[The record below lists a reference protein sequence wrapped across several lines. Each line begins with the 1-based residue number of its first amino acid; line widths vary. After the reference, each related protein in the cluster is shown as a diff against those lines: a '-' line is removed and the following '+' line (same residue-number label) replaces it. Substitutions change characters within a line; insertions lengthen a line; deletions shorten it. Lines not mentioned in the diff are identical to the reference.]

1 MWLGLSAKG
10 ALRHHF
16 ATFNTEKTQRRLLQ
30 RIISENSEVWYGSEY
45 GFNRINSYEE
55 FAERVPIALYS
66 HFEPLVQRIARGEKS
81 VLSSGVPVCFEPTSG
96 STSAGKLIPY
106 TPELQSEFQNG
117 IDPWISNMLRH
128 NLHLLTGRAYWSISP
143 VMSSPGET
151 SGGIPVGFESDL
163 SYLHPVVGR
172 YYSRC
177 MAVPTSVGELEQ
189 RDVFRYCT
197 AAFLL
202 AADDLR
208 FVSVWNPTFLLL
220 ILSAVEERWE
230 EIAADM
236 QSGILTLP
244 DGVPGKLAE
253 SLQRKWRKDTE
264 RASVLKSV
272 LSRELRNGYQ
282 DVWPH
287 LKVISCWADG
297 ASQGAFRELSVLFPG
312 TKLIPKGLLAT
323 EGIVSIPLEPHST
336 SVLALTSHFFEFV
349 SESGK
354 VFPAWKLK
362 TGERYSVLLT
372 TGGGLYRYMLGDIV
386 EVTGFARSCP
396 LLRFTGRQN
405 VSDLY
410 GEKLHESHVEEIV
423 RKLFPDKLPFVFLAP
438 AAPKADH
445 YTLYISEVDLDTSV
459 VRDVVERG
467 LCTNVHYDYCRRL
480 GQLNRVEIR
489 VLPMSSVE
497 AHRHYLEA
505 CTARGIKTGDI
516 KPSFLEHQWNWFERL
531 TGMPGAVP

>member
-10 ALRHHF
+10 ALRHFF
-16 ATFNTEKTQRRLLQ
+16 ATFNTEKAQRRLLQ

-55 FAERVPIALYS
+55 FAERVPIASYS
-66 HFEPLVQRIARGEKS
+66 HFEPLIQRIARGEKS
-81 VLSSGVPVCFEPTSG
+81 VLSRDVPVCFEPTSG

-106 TPELQSEFQNG
+106 TPELQREFQKG
-117 IDPWISNMLRH
+117 IDPWISNMFRH
-128 NLHLLTGRAYWSISP
+128 NLRLLTGRAYWSISP
-143 VMSSPGET
+143 AMSSPGKI

-163 SYLHPVVGR
+163 SYLHPFVGR

-177 MAVPTSVGELEQ
+177 MAVPTSVGELVQ
-189 RDVFRYCT
+189 RNVFRYCT

-220 ILSAVEERWE
+220 ILSAVEEKWE
-230 EIAADM
+230 EIVADM

-253 SLQRKWRKDTE
+253 DLQRKWSKNAG

-272 LSRELRNGYQ
+272 FSREKRNGYQ
-282 DVWPH
+282 DVWSH

-297 ASQGAFRELSVLFPG
+297 ASRGAFRELSLLFPG

-349 SESGK
+349 SESGR
-354 VFPAWKLK
+354 VFPSWKLK

-372 TGGGLYRYMLGDIV
+372 TGGGLYRYRLGDTV

-396 LLRFTGRQN
+396 LLRFTGRLN

-410 GEKLHESHVEEIV
+410 GEKLHESHIEEIV
-423 RKLFPDKLPFVFLAP
+423 KKLFPDKLPFVFLAP

-445 YTLYISEVDLDTSV
+445 YTLYISEIDQDISAVENS
-459 VRDVVERG
+459 VERG
-467 LCTNVHYDYCRRL
+467 LRANVHYDYCRRL
-480 GQLNRVEIR
+480 GQLNRVEIC
-489 VLPMSSVE
+489 VLPMSSAE
-497 AHRHYLEA
+497 AHRSYLEVCA
-505 CTARGIKTGDI
+505 ARGIKTGDV
-516 KPSFLEHQWNWFERL
+516 KPSFLERKWNWFERL
-531 TGMPGAVP
+531 TGKSESVT